1 MRTFSSALADQLA
14 AYVKLKRA
22 LGYQFERQAE
32 HLHAFDEH
40 LVQRGHTG
48 PVTQEIVFAFATD
61 DPSSSMDQRA
71 RRYHVVRRFCEY
83 LATVDLQAP
92 ALDPHAVPRFNARP
106 ARHILTDEELA
117 RLLLEARNIS
127 QHYPLRGVTL
137 HAMIGLAASTGLRR
151 GEIVRLDNAD
161 VDLESGALLIKKTKF
176 KKDRLVPVHPTT
188 LDVMRTYA
196 ALRDCARPGRS
207 DPAFFVTIRR
217 KRFNPNTLQQQ
228 FCMAARRA
236 GLRAPRGRGLTFHDL
251 RHRFAVKRLAAWYSA
266 GIDVQAMLPAL
277 ATYMGHVHYSDTAYY
292 LTATAELLDLA
303 AERYNRSFDK
313 AEVQP

>member
-1 MRTFSSALADQLA
+1 MRTFSSALADRLG
-14 AYVKLKRA
+14 AYVKLQRA
-22 LGYQFERQAE
+22 LGYQFEHQAV
-32 HLHAFDEH
+32 HLYAFDEY
-40 LVQRGHTG
+40 LVQRGHTE
-48 PVTQEIVFAFATD
+48 PVTQEIVIAFATD
-61 DPSSSMDQRA
+61 GPSSSMDRRA

-83 LATVDLQAP
+83 LATYDPQAP
-92 ALDPHAVPRFNARP
+92 VLDPHAVPRFNARP

-117 RLLLEARNIS
+117 RLLQEARNIS
-127 QHYPLRGVTL
+127 QHYPVRGVTL

-151 GEIVRLDNAD
+151 GEVVRLDNAD
-161 VDLESGALLIKKTKF
+161 VDLESGVLLIRKTKF

-196 ALRDCARPGRS
+196 ALRDWAYPGRS
-207 DPAFFVTIRR
+207 GPAFFVTMLH
-217 KRFNPNTLQQQ
+217 KRFDPNTLQQQ

-236 GLRAPRGRGLTFHDL
+236 GLRGPTGRGLSFHDL
-251 RHRFAVKRLAAWYSA
+251 RHRFAVKRLVAWYKA

-292 LTATAELLDLA
+292 LTATAELLGLA